1 MKKNIRTI
9 IIYFLLIG
17 IVIFIV
23 AGALGDMNNT
33 PKKNDGE
40 LLTLF
45 ARLTNGEEGETIKTF
60 TLDAEGNLTVITT
73 ENQKITQRI
82 QDREYFLEHYVA
94 KYVNPYNENPQA
106 FGGEAG
112 DYIDY
117 ELEPAAVIP
126 WWVSLLPIVIVIVF
140 IVAIYIYFIKHA
152 GSAAGGGRIG
162 SFGKTKAK
170 VANIDNKKRV
180 LFSDVA
186 GADEEKEELKE
197 VVEFLKNPN
206 HFTKLGAKIP
216 HGVLLV
222 GPPGTGKTLL
232 AKAVAGE
239 AGVPFFSISGSDF
252 VEMYVGVGAS
262 RVRDLFEKARSAP
275 ASIIFID
282 EIDAVG
288 RHRGAGLGGGHD
300 EREQT
305 LNQLLVEMDGFSGNE
320 GVIVIAATN
329 RPDILDPALLRPGRF
344 DRQVT
349 VHYPDINGREQILNV
364 HAKGKPFEKDVDLA
378 QVAKTTIGFTGADLA
393 NLLNEAALLAARRGK
408 ALIGMN
414 DIEDATMKIVVGT
427 QKKSMRMSE
436 KERLNTAYHEAGHA
450 ITAFRLPKVDPVRQ
464 ISIIPSGRAL
474 GYTLTVPEED
484 RQSVYKEE
492 LLQRI
497 TMTLGGRA
505 AERIIFGD
513 YTGGAA
519 GDIKSA
525 TGTAH
530 RMVTELGMSDKL
542 GPVLLGEDSG
552 EVFLGRN
559 FSSTPN
565 YSEKT
570 AALIDEEVQSIINTC
585 YAQAEEILRTDIEKL
600 HFIAKYLVAH
610 ETVDAKQFEL
620 IMTKDGVTEEDVL
633 AIISEKQKRS
643 EQENEE
649 KRKRDDERAKK
660 QAERRANAKSQF
672 GPNGYP
678 VGGYQDDPI
687 PPLEVPEDE
696 TDDNTSSEEDSTTP
710 TQDEENK

>member
-1 MKKNIRTI
+1 MKANFKSILSLILIIGVVLVLSTLLAGRVNNDKFLYSDLLDLFEADLVRDFVVDDNGKITLNAYVVTKNEDGTLSLVLNDKGEPKTESFTYNFSYELQIKKI
-9 IIYFLLIG
+9 IA
-17 IVIFIV
+17 VIEANESSPDGTNLVEYDFKYSNSAFWQALV
-23 AGALGDMNNT
+23 PYLVVGA
-33 PKKNDGE
+33 
-40 LLTLF
+40 F
-45 ARLTNGEEGETIKTF
+45 
-60 TLDAEGNLTVITT
+60 TVILF
-73 ENQKITQRI
+73 IFMFR
-82 QDREYFLEHYVA
+82 R
-94 KYVNPYNENPQA
+94 
-106 FGGEAG
+106 AG
-112 DYIDY
+112 D
-117 ELEPAAVIP
+117 
-126 WWVSLLPIVIVIVF
+126 
-140 IVAIYIYFIKHA
+140 
-152 GSAAGGGRIG
+152 GGMGKMA
-162 SFGKTKAK
+162 SFGKSTAK
-170 VANIDNKKRV
+170 MILGDKNNVKFA
-180 LFSDVA
+180 DVA
-186 GADEEKEELKE
+186 GADEEKAELEEI
-197 VVEFLKNPN
+197 VQFLKDPEK
-206 HFTKLGAKIP
+206 FIKLGARMP
-216 HGVLLV
+216 RGVLLV

-252 VEMYVGVGAS
+252 LEMYVGVGAS
-262 RVRDLFEKARSAP
+262 RVRDLFDNARKAP

-349 VHYPDINGREQILNV
+349 VNYPDINGREQILNV

-414 DIEDATMKIVVGT
+414 DIEDAIMKIVVGT

-450 ITAFRLPKVDPVRQ
+450 ITAYRLPKVDPVRQ

-497 TMTLGGRA
+497 IMTLGGRA

-530 RMVTELGMSDKL
+530 RMVTELGMSEKL

-570 AALIDEEVQSIINTC
+570 AALIDEEVQNIINTC

-610 ETVDAKQFEL
+610 ETVDSEQFAL
-620 IMTKDGVTEEDVL
+620 IMTKDDVTEEDVL
-633 AIISEKQKRS
+633 AIVSEKQKRS

-649 KRKRDDERAKK
+649 KRQREDERAKK
-660 QAERRANAKSQF
+660 QAERRANAQSHF
-672 GPNGYP
+672 GPEGYP
-678 VGGYQDDPI
+678 VGGYQDDNTPKN
-687 PPLEVPEDE
+687 
-696 TDDNTSSEEDSTTP
+696 DNNEI
-710 TQDEENK
+710 KH

>member
-1 MKKNIRTI
+1 MKKNIRTLL
-9 IIYFLLIG
+9 IYFLLIG

-23 AGALGDMNNT
+23 AGALGDMNKT

-73 ENQKITQRI
+73 NNQKITQRI

-94 KYVNPYNENPQA
+94 KYVNPYNENPELY
-106 FGGEAG
+106 GGEAG
-112 DYIDY
+112 TFVDY

-126 WWVSLLPIVIVIVF
+126 WWVSLLPIIIVILF

-152 GSAAGGGRIG
+152 GASGGGRIG

-170 VANIDNKKRV
+170 VATFDNKKRV

-197 VVEFLKNPN
+197 IVEFLKNPN

-349 VHYPDINGREQILNV
+349 VHYPDINGREQILKV

-378 QVAKTTIGFTGADLA
+378 QIAKTTIGFTGADLA
-393 NLLNEAALLAARRGK
+393 NLLNEAALLAARREK

-414 DIEDATMKIVVGT
+414 DIEDSIMKIVVGT

-450 ITAFRLPKVDPVRQ
+450 IVAYRLPKVDPVRQ

-542 GPVLLGEDSG
+542 GPILLGEDSG

-570 AALIDEEVQSIINTC
+570 AALIDEEVQNIINTS

-600 HFIAKYLVAH
+600 HFVAKYLVAH
-610 ETVDAKQFEL
+610 ETIDAEQFAL
-620 IMTKDGVTEEDVL
+620 IMTKDDVTEENVL
-633 AIISEKQKRS
+633 AIVSEKKKRS

-649 KRKRDDERAKK
+649 KRQREEERAKK
-660 QAERRANAKSQF
+660 QAERRANAQF

-678 VGGYQDDPI
+678 TGGYQDDII
-687 PPLEVPEDE
+687 PPLEVPETETTEE
-696 TDDNTSSEEDSTTP
+696 TDSP
-710 TQDEENK
+710 DEENTTPPSSDKENE

>member
-23 AGALGDMNNT
+23 AGALGDMNST

-45 ARLTNGEEGETIKTF
+45 ARLTNGEEGETVKNF
-60 TLDAEGNLTVITT
+60 TLDAEGNLTVITSD
-73 ENQKITQRI
+73 NQKITQRI

-94 KYVNPYNENPQA
+94 KYVNPYNENPTA
-106 FGGEAG
+106 FGGEEG

-140 IVAIYIYFIKHA
+140 VVAIYIYFIKHA
-152 GSAAGGGRIG
+152 GAAGGGRIG

-170 VANIDNKKRV
+170 VATIDNKKRV

-197 VVEFLKNPN
+197 IVEFLKNPN

-570 AALIDEEVQSIINTC
+570 AALIDEEVQSIINAS
-585 YAQAEEILRTDIEKL
+585 YAKAEEILRTDIEKL

-610 ETVDAKQFEL
+610 ETVDAEQFEL
-620 IMTKDGVTEEDVL
+620 IMTKDDVTEEDVL

-643 EQENEE
+643 EAENEE
-649 KRKRDDERAKK
+649 KRQRDEERAKK
-660 QAERRANAKSQF
+660 QAERRANAKAQF
-672 GPNGYP
+672 GPEGYP
-678 VGGYQDDPI
+678 VGGYQDDT
-687 PPLEVPEDE
+687 PP
-696 TDDNTSSEEDSTTP
+696 TDNNEI
-710 TQDEENK
+710 QH

>member
-1 MKKNIRTI
+1 MKKNIKTI
-9 IIYFLLIG
+9 LIYFLLIG

-23 AGALGDMNNT
+23 AGALGDMNST

-45 ARLTNGEEGETIKTF
+45 ANLTNEDPDDETIKTF
-60 TLDAEGNLTVITT
+60 TLDAEGNLTVVTT
-73 ENQKITQRI
+73 KNVKITQRI

-94 KYVNPYNENPQA
+94 KYVNPYNENPELY
-106 FGGEAG
+106 GGEKG

-117 ELEPAAVIP
+117 KLEPAAVIP
-126 WWVSLLPIVIVIVF
+126 WWVSLLPIVIVIIF
-140 IVAIYIYFIKHA
+140 IVAIYFYFIKHA
-152 GSAAGGGRIG
+152 GSASGGGRIG
-162 SFGKTKAK
+162 SFGKSKAK

-197 VVEFLKNPN
+197 IVEFLKNPG
-206 HFTKLGAKIP
+206 HYTTLGAQIP
-216 HGVLLV
+216 HGVLLG

-262 RVRDLFEKARSAP
+262 RVRDLFDKARSAP

-349 VHYPDINGREQILNV
+349 VNYPDINGREQILNV

-414 DIEDATMKIVVGT
+414 DIEDAIMKIVVGT

-450 ITAFRLPKVDPVRQ
+450 IVAYRLPKIDPVRQ

-484 RQSVYKEE
+484 RHSEYKEE
-492 LLQRI
+492 LLQDI

-530 RMVTELGMSDKL
+530 RMVTKLGMSEKL

-565 YSEKT
+565 YSGKT
-570 AALIDEEVQSIINTC
+570 AALIDEEVQSIINSS

-610 ETVDAKQFEL
+610 ETIDAEQFSL
-620 IMTKDGVTEEDVL
+620 IMTKDDVTEEDVI
-633 AIISEKQKRS
+633 AIVSEKQKRS

-649 KRKRDDERAKK
+649 KRQREDERAKK
-660 QAERRANAKSQF
+660 QAERRANAQSHF
-672 GPNGYP
+672 GPEGYP
-678 VGGYQDDPI
+678 VGGYQDDNTPG
-687 PPLEVPEDE
+687 
-696 TDDNTSSEEDSTTP
+696 DNNEI
-710 TQDEENK
+710 KH